1 MWKPKVGFMAV
12 TGPTHIEA
20 ETETKVKWVNDSL
33 IERAISALEEANCD
47 IVRYYKLIASIE
59 EDKGK

>member
-1 MWKPKVGFMAV
+1 MAV

-47 IVRYYKLIASIE
+47 IVRYHKLIASIE